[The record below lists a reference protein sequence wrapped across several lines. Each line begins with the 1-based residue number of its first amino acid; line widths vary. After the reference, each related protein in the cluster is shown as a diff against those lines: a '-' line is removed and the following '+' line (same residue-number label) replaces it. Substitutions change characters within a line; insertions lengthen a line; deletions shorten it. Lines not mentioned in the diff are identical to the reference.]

1 MSKLYN
7 NDKTDGEAVKLG
19 RVISYDKINAQGS
32 LLPYLGMENIQS
44 DIMGLVGNI
53 NIQKK
58 TSSTFKFD
66 ESHVLYGRLRPYLK
80 KVFLPSFKGQCST
93 EIFCIRPSEKLDRR
107 YLAYWLLTPELSAK
121 IEKTSTGARMPR
133 ANMNALLDFD
143 IYLPK
148 ISNQQKIASKI
159 DGFIAEIKKL
169 NLTQSKLQTNCKF
182 LKKN

>member
-19 RVISYDKINAQGS
+19 SVISYDNKCSKGS

-80 KVFLPSFKGQCST
+80 RFFYQVLK
-93 EIFCIRPSEKLDRR
+93 
-107 YLAYWLLTPELSAK
+107 
-121 IEKTSTGARMPR
+121 
-133 ANMNALLDFD
+133 ANVAL
-143 IYLPK
+143 
-148 ISNQQKIASKI
+148 
-159 DGFIAEIKKL
+159 
-169 NLTQSKLQTNCKF
+169 KF
-182 LKKN
+182 FV